1 MLIPFNYSLGPVE
14 NHESI
19 SSRSW
24 KVMLKLSAKAGCVIC
39 PFKVFTPF
47 ARLESVVTAFAIRLM
62 QLIAHMG
69 GWHLTV
75 KYWLCDLLF
84 PACWSQH
91 SE

>member
-47 ARLESVVTAFAIRLM
+47 ARLESVVTAFCNPRDAIDRTYGRV
-62 QLIAHMG
+62 A
-69 GWHLTV
+69 
-75 KYWLCDLLF
+75 F
-84 PACWSQH
+84 H
-91 SE
+91 SEILAV